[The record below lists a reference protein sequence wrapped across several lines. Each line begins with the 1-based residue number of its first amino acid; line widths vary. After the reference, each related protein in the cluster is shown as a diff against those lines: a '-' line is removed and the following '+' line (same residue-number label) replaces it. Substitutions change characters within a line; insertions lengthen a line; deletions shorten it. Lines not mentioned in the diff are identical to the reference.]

1 MPGVLT
7 AGTFR
12 QEGERIFWD
21 VHDGTNAVVVALEH
35 YAQRFVDRLDIAF
48 PGHVRYSLKASGRRT

>member
-35 YAQRFVDRLDIAF
+35 EKYRRLIVEVPDPKETFQLIENA
-48 PGHVRYSLKASGRRT
+48 LRR